1 MHTPKMLVL
10 SGLMAAMALGAAAQA
25 GLQSRLEAI
34 TRTYPGHVALYAKN
48 LRTGAVVAIDANRP
62 VPTASVIKV
71 SLMLEA
77 FRQVKAVRLSLAQPL
92 TLTKANQ
99 VEGSGIL
106 RILTPGER
114 LSLRD
119 TIALMMTLSD
129 NTATNMVIDAVGLKP
144 TNAFLAQIGMKNTYF
159 YKKVF
164 MPAAGPQPA
173 DQKQFGLGKTTARE
187 MGEMLE
193 RIYRCDLGNR
203 SLCREMINIMRD
215 QQDREMIPRYLDDA
229 DASDGL
235 SPIADKVG
243 ELDAVRNDVALVY
256 TRSGQVV
263 ISMFTYNNPDQSWT
277 PDNKAELFIGRVAQ
291 TIVHAWS
298 PEGLATSIPHL
309 LAPAKG
315 IR

>member
-1 MHTPKMLVL
+1 MHTPKVLVL
-10 SGLMAAMALGAAAQA
+10 VGLMAGLALGTRAQA
-25 GLQSRLEAI
+25 GLQTRLEAMS
-34 TRTYPGHVALYAKN
+34 RAYPGHVALYATN
-48 LRTGAVVAIDANRP
+48 LGTGAMVAIDADRP

-71 SLMLEA
+71 SLMMEA
-77 FRQVKAVRLSLAQPL
+77 FRQVKSGRMSLTQPL
-92 TLTKANQ
+92 TLTRANQ

-144 TNAFLAQIGMKNTYF
+144 TNAFLAHIGMRNTYF

-164 MPAAGPQPA
+164 LPPVGPEPA

-187 MGEMLE
+187 MGELLE

-203 SLCREMINIMRD
+203 SLCRAMINIMRD
-215 QQDREMIPRYLDDA
+215 QQDREMIPRYLNDA

-256 TRSGQVV
+256 TRSGPVV
-263 ISMFTYNNPDQSWT
+263 ISIFTYDNPDQSWT
-277 PDNKAELFIGRVAQ
+277 PDNKAELFMGHLARL
-291 TIVHAWS
+291 IVNAWS

-315 IR
+315 TP

>member
-1 MHTPKMLVL
+1 MKRGCRLILICVL
-10 SGLMAAMALGAAAQA
+10 LAAGAAAQA
-25 GLQSRLEAI
+25 GLQSRLNTMAAA
-34 TRTYPGHVALYAKN
+34 YKGHVALYARN
-48 LRTGAVVAIDANRP
+48 LTTGATVAIDPDRP

-71 SLMLEA
+71 ALMLEA
-77 FRQVKAVRLSLAQPL
+77 LQQIKAGRRSLQQPL
-92 TLTKANQ
+92 TLTQANQ

-114 LSLRD
+114 LNLRD
-119 TIALMMTLSD
+119 TIALMLTLSD

-144 TNAFLAQIGMKNTYF
+144 TNAFLARIGLKNTYF

-164 MPAAGPQPA
+164 LPATGPQPP

-187 MGEMLE
+187 MGELLE
-193 RIYRCDLGNR
+193 RLYRCDLGDR
-203 SLCREMINIMRD
+203 RLCREMINIMRD
-215 QQDREMIPRYLDDA
+215 QQDREMIPRYLNDA

-243 ELDAVRNDVALVY
+243 ELDDVRNDVALVY
-256 TRSGQVV
+256 TRSGPMVLS
-263 ISMFTYNNPDQSWT
+263 IFSYDNPDHSWT

-291 TIVHAWS
+291 TIVNAWS

-315 IR
+315 PS